1 MIVTY
6 QKIVINDNIFYK
18 ETGNDS
24 FAIKIKLLS
33 KVLYEQQRKF
43 KKGIESDP
51 SKFSNM
57 IEQSDPRLQ
66 GFFEEMTDAI
76 IPDKRTDSNKEA
88 AKRSIVIFCYL
99 LVGLRNKF
107 TNSLK
112 LDLGIYLVG
121 AGSSCTAIDTLANM
135 GITTCYKT
143 IENYKK
149 DLALKHPQKINEN
162 FGKNVSNISF
172 CS

>member
-1 MIVTY
+1 MDH
-6 QKIVINDNIFYK
+6 INNLQLLIEKNSYYVAENNNDVDDNLDTNIIDDGIDI

-24 FAIKIKLLS
+24 FATKIKLLS
-33 KVLYEQQRKF
+33 KVLYKQQRKF

-51 SKFSNM
+51 SKFSDM

-76 IPDKRTDSNKEA
+76 IPDKRTESNKEA
-88 AKRSIVIFCYL
+88 AKRSIVVFCYL

-121 AGSSCTAIDTLANM
+121 AGASCTAIDTLANM
-135 GITTCYKT
+135 GITT
-143 IENYKK
+143 
-149 DLALKHPQKINEN
+149 
-162 FGKNVSNISF
+162 
-172 CS
+172 